1 MWRGSKLKK
10 IKLSLAMQ
18 IFIGMVLGIVVGA
31 IFYGSPKVEGILQP
45 IGDIFINLIKMIILP
60 IIVATLV
67 TGIAGLG
74 DVKKFGKLGGKS
86 ILYFEIITTIALF
99 IGLLAANIIQPG
111 SGVEMDGL
119 SKGDIIHI
127 TQNSEEIEG
136 QGIMHVVYEIFPSN
150 IFESLA
156 NGDILPVIFFSVIFG
171 LGIASLGERGE
182 PLLNIF
188 QIIADTMFW
197 VTNQIMKL
205 APLGV
210 FALIGV
216 TVSKFGLASL
226 LPLGKL
232 VITAYLVMIVF
243 IVVVFGLV
251 LKICNVNP
259 LSLFRVLKEELIL
272 AFSTASSEVVLP
284 KLMTKMNRFG
294 CPKEITSFVIPT
306 GYSFNLDGGA
316 LYQSIAVLFVAQ
328 LYGIEMSFTAQ
339 LTALFILML
348 TTKGLAGVPGANFAV
363 LLATFVPLGL
373 PLEGLAFIVGVDR
386 FIDMG
391 RTVVNVMGNS
401 IAAIVIS
408 KWEGRFNKVQSDE
421 YVKKLEAV

>member
-1 MWRGSKLKK
+1 MKK
-10 IKLSLAMQ
+10 IKISLAMQ
-18 IFIGMVLGIVVGA
+18 ILIGMIIGIVVGA
-31 IFYGSPKVEGILQP
+31 VFYGNPKVEAALQP
-45 IGDIFINLIKMIILP
+45 IGDIFINLIKVIILP
-60 IIVATLV
+60 IIISTLV

-74 DVKKFGKLGGKS
+74 DAKKFGKLGGKT
-86 ILYFEIITTIALF
+86 ILYFEIVTTIALI
-99 IGLLAANIIQPG
+99 IGLLAANIVQPG
-111 SGVEMDGL
+111 SGLNTDEL
-119 SKGDIIHI
+119 SKGDISGI
-127 TQNSEEIEG
+127 TENAEEVED
-136 QGIMHVVYEIFPSN
+136 QGIVDVIFGIFPSN

-156 NGDILPVIFFSVIFG
+156 EGDILPVIFFSVLFG
-171 LGIASLGERGE
+171 LGLATLGERGN
-182 PLLNIF
+182 PLLDIF
-188 QIIADTMFW
+188 RIVGDTMFW
-197 VTNQIMKL
+197 VTNQIMKI

-232 VITAYLVMIVF
+232 VLTAYAVMIIF
-243 IVVVFGLV
+243 VVVIFGII
-251 LKICNVNP
+251 LKICRVHP
-259 LSLFRVLKEELIL
+259 FDLFKVLKGEMVL

-284 KLMTKMNRFG
+284 ALITKMNKFG
-294 CPKEITSFVIPT
+294 CPKEITSFVIPS

-328 LYGIEMSFTAQ
+328 MYGIEMSIAAQ
-339 LTALFILML
+339 LTALFILMM

-373 PLEGLAFIVGVDR
+373 PVEGLAFIVGVDR

-391 RTVVNVMGNS
+391 RTVVNVLGNS

-408 KWEGRFNKVQSDE
+408 KWEKRFDKAKSQAYIQE
-421 YVKKLEAV
+421 IKEAEAS